1 MPRRLAPSERRTRT
15 LLLRVTDEEFDVLD
29 VASHLERVTANEY
42 SYRLLQSHIS
52 SVRSNGHI
60 RAGLDN
66 LRSYADSQEAT
77 TSLLRPTSHSAEQ
90 EADDLL
96 DQPKG

>member
-29 VASHLERVTANEY
+29 VAAHLERVTPNEY

-52 SVRSNGHI
+52 SVQSNRHI

-66 LRSYADSQEAT
+66 LRSYADSQDAT
-77 TSLLRPTSHSAEQ
+77 TSLLRPAAQSAERR
-90 EADDLL
+90 A
-96 DQPKG
+96 